1 MERTV
6 EEIARKMD
14 ALGLWGAIAPY
25 NWALK
30 PAGTVFPYFCTTM
43 LGDCKPVKV
52 RFLLLEGW
60 QTLHDYVHVRVDR
73 NFGFYSSP
81 IELPH
86 FELVVLENG
95 DCKLFR
101 HDTGYMPTEVA
112 GKGRL
117 LAARLLWEA
126 YGVML
131 RLETD
136 PKLPMRFAD
145 EKAVFARVEVG
156 PGAWEDR
163 PLEIPTPPPHIEKI
177 SFEKAEIKR
186 AQDRPFAPTEVLHV
200 GFGLVPGLM
209 TKEPRPRCVYRLV
222 VYDPASKTLVA
233 DKRVSLTPEGGLR
246 HMWETMPSEF
256 LRVLVESGRIPGEV
270 KVASGR
276 VFRMLRPLCME
287 LPFKLSLHDNLE
299 LP

>member
-101 HDTGYMPTEVA
+101 HDTGYMPTEV
-112 GKGRL
+112 
-117 LAARLLWEA
+117 
-126 YGVML
+126 
-131 RLETD
+131 
-136 PKLPMRFAD
+136 
-145 EKAVFARVEVG
+145 
-156 PGAWEDR
+156 
-163 PLEIPTPPPHIEKI
+163 
-177 SFEKAEIKR
+177 
-186 AQDRPFAPTEVLHV
+186 LHV
-200 GFGLVPGLM
+200 GFGLVPSLM